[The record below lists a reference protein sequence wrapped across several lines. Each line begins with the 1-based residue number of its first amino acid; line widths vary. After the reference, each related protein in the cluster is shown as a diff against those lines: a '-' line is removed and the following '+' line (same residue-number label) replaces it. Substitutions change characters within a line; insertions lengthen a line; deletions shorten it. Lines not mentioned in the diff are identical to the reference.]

1 MMPYLT
7 CDRHLF
13 FSFSLVLWHS
23 GFQKARI
30 KTKGLMQMEI
40 VSMLLLWADYRLYG
54 CPATVVEGL
63 SLDSQL

>member
-1 MMPYLT
+1 VAFWLS
-7 CDRHLF
+7 H
-13 FSFSLVLWHS
+13 V
-23 GFQKARI
+23 QKARI